1 MVEPGD
7 GPTGLV
13 GLEEIRAAHERIR
26 PHVVRT
32 PLVAMADEAVLLKA
46 ESLQP
51 VGSFK
56 LRGAINSMLGLTD
69 DERRRGVVAHSSG
82 NHAIAVA
89 HAGAVLGIPVTVVM
103 PSDAPAIKRER
114 TLALGARV
122 EVVGPASDERSAR
135 AAELALA
142 QGLSPVEPYDSRAVL
157 AATATIAVEI
167 LEDLAARGS
176 VAGPVIY
183 VPVSGG
189 GLAGGVAAGAKL
201 LDARVR
207 IVAVEPEVAADYVA
221 SRRAGEPV
229 ALPAEQM
236 ARTAADGLRVQ
247 QVGAVTWPHLQAYV
261 DDAVTVSEAE
271 VRDAAA
277 RTWAETALVAEPSGA
292 VSIAAALAARAGGAG
307 GPLVA
312 VLTGANTDHPPG

>member
-1 MVEPGD
+1 MAEAEG
-7 GPTGLV
+7 GLV
-13 GLEEIRAAHERIR
+13 GLDEIRAAHDRIR

-32 PLVAMADEAVLLKA
+32 PLVAMADDAVLLKA

-56 LRGAINSMLGLTD
+56 LRGAINTMLVLGD
-69 DERRRGVVAHSSG
+69 EERRRGVVAHSSG

-114 TLALGARV
+114 TVALGARV
-122 EVVGPASDERSAR
+122 EVVGPASDERAAR
-135 AAELALA
+135 AAELAA
-142 QGLSPVEPYDSRAVL
+142 AEGLTAVEPYDSRAVL
-157 AATATIAVEI
+157 AATATIALEI
-167 LEDLAARGS
+167 LEDLALRGLDGS
-176 VAGPVIY
+176 PVIY

-189 GLAGGVAAGAKL
+189 GLAGGVATGAKL

-207 IVAVEPEVAADYVA
+207 IVAVEPEVAADYAA
-221 SRRAGEPV
+221 SRRAGARVSFTP
-229 ALPAEQM
+229 EQM

-247 QVGAVTWPHLQAYV
+247 QVGALPWPHLQAHV
-261 DDAVTVSEAE
+261 DDAVTVTEAE

-277 RTWAETALVAEPSGA
+277 RTWTETGLVAEPSGA
-292 VSIAAALAARAGGAG
+292 VSIAAALAARAGGAAG
-307 GPLVA
+307 SLVA
-312 VLTGANTDHPPG
+312 VLTGANTDLPPG